1 MPRSKT
7 VGLTLKQRDERRA
20 EVARRLR
27 DGEPAADVAKAL
39 GLAVNSVYAI
49 GAKARE
55 HGLRSLKGTPRSGRP
70 RKIGKSQWPAI
81 VRRIAEGPRRCGF
94 ERDLWTLPMVQEFLL
109 REHGVL
115 YHVDHL
121 SRLMREAG
129 MSAQRPAVRARE
141 RDEKAIRRFAKSE
154 FPALE
159 KK

>member
-1 MPRSKT
+1 MLTDPCKSSRFSLRLRSDMPQSATPRSKT

-27 DGEPAADVAKAL
+27 AGQPDADVAKAL

-55 HGLRSLKGTPRSGRP
+55 HGLRSRKGTPRSGRS

-94 ERDLWTLPMVQEFLL
+94 DRDLWTLPPLQL
-109 REHGVL
+109 G
-115 YHVDHL
+115 
-121 SRLMREAG
+121 SRSSF
-129 MSAQRPAVRARE
+129 SASTE
-141 RDEKAIRRFAKSE
+141 SSTTSTT
-154 FPALE
+154 
-159 KK
+159 